1 MIKFLKLNLN
11 SLEVSIKL
19 SNFIILQRMSNPSN
33 LIIVQRI
40 SNSNTNTP
48 AYCAEN
54 KNVISDN
61 VIKQGTGITNFVE
74 SNDNQRENIYPPG
87 TTNQFYNYNHSFNNQ
102 LLNVPEFFW
111 YNQNYFHLPQQ
122 NYYSGAPIYC
132 RNPSPLLTNTRNF
145 HITHSDQNNRG
156 RFLKRIGMDITALRN
171 WQNVQVRPSSK
182 PGFIFTI
189 MSFNVLAQDLL
200 EIHPYLY
207 HSHDTKSL
215 IWENRWN
222 NIFKEIS
229 QLQPDILCLQEV
241 QYSHIHEYYSRL
253 ETLGFTG
260 IFKKKTGDRTDGCAL
275 YYKTDKLQMVEHKL
289 VNFFQPTVS
298 LLDRHNVG
306 IVAKFVP
313 KLHPTREFVVA
324 TTHLLY
330 NPRRDDV
337 RLAQMQLLLTDIEKM
352 SYKDDNGKPSYLPMI
367 VTGDLNSD
375 PYSNLYEYVT
385 KGEIK
390 YENLAP
396 ALLYNH
402 AETNKQLLVTSS
414 LGITDNSQY
423 LEVIEKR
430 TSNENVVIDVD
441 QIEECPQKSD
451 FKELKE
457 PKLQKSKDYKMRTL
471 SHNFKFKSVYE
482 HGSEENN
489 GVTTFQDKWV
499 TVDYIFYSEDKFE
512 NRTGSKLQLL
522 SRYRLPTREEFNGIR
537 IPNYVMGSDH
547 LSLIAK
553 FKLEF

>member
-11 SLEVSIKL
+11 SVEVSIKL
-19 SNFIILQRMSNPSN
+19 SNLIIAQRMF
-33 LIIVQRI
+33 
-40 SNSNTNTP
+40 NSNANTP
-48 AYCAEN
+48 IYSVEN
-54 KNVISDN
+54 KDVISDN
-61 VIKQGTGITNFVE
+61 VIKQDLDITRFVE
-74 SNDNQRENIYPPG
+74 SNANQLENKCPQG
-87 TTNQFYNYNHSFNNQ
+87 TTNQFYNYYHSFNNP
-102 LLNVPEFFW
+102 LLNVPDFLL
-111 YNQNYFHLPQQ
+111 YNTNYFIHVPPSI
-122 NYYSGAPIYC
+122 YYSGAPIYC
-132 RNPSPLLTNTRNF
+132 RNPNPLLTSTRNF
-145 HITHSDQNNRG
+145 HLTRIDQKNRR
-156 RFLKRIGMDITALRN
+156 RFFKRFGMDITTLRS

-200 EIHPYLY
+200 ENHPYLY
-207 HSHDTKSL
+207 HLHDTKSL
-215 IWENRWN
+215 SWNSRWN
-222 NIFKEIS
+222 NIFREIS

-260 IFKKKTGDRTDGCAL
+260 VFKKKTGARTDGCAL
-275 YYKTDKLQMVEHKL
+275 YYKSDKLQMVEHKL

-337 RLAQMQLLLTDIEKM
+337 RLAQMQLLLTDVENM
-352 SYKDDNGKPSYLPMI
+352 SYKDDKGKQSYLPMI
-367 VTGDLNSD
+367 VTGDLNSL
-375 PYSNLYEYVT
+375 PFSNLYEYVT
-385 KGEIK
+385 KGEVK

-396 ALLYNH
+396 ALLYTH
-402 AETNKQLLVTSS
+402 AETNKQILVTSS

-423 LEVIEKR
+423 LDVIEKR
-430 TSNENVVIDVD
+430 TGSENVVIDVD
-441 QIEECPQKSD
+441 KIKECTQKSML
-451 FKELKE
+451 KELVEE
-457 PKLQKSKDYKMRTL
+457 PKCQLQKSKKDYKIKTL

-482 HGSEENN
+482 HGSQENN
-489 GVTTFQDKWV
+489 EVTTFQDKWV
-499 TVDYIFYSEDKFE
+499 TVDYIFYSDDKCE
-512 NRTGSKLQLL
+512 NGTENKLKLL
-522 SRYRLPTREEFNGIR
+522 SRYRLPTREEFNGIT
-537 IPNYVMGSDH
+537 IPNCAMGSDH